1 MSSGPDPV
9 TGPGDV
15 ERFKK
20 GEGVREGLMSF
31 APSTMTGIAGEGGLL
46 VADDSV
52 LFMYSVAPSLW
63 LFLTRGVVALGEPL
77 PVGVP
82 N

>member
-1 MSSGPDPV
+1 V

-15 ERFKK
+15 DRFKK

-31 APSTMTGIAGEGGLL
+31 APSTMTGIAGDGGLL
-46 VADDSV
+46 VADDSTLLV
-52 LFMYSVAPSLW
+52 YSKAPSLW
-63 LFLTRGVVALGEPL
+63 SFLMTGGVALGEPL

>member
-1 MSSGPDPV
+1 M

-15 ERFKK
+15 ERFRK

-46 VADDSV
+46 VAEDWA
-52 LFMYSVAPSLW
+52 LLMYSVAPSLW
-63 LFLTRGVVALGEPL
+63 LFLTEGVVALGEPL